1 MRLFYSITTLMTPL
15 VLATAAAAQ
24 VTELP
29 PASYDDFARIGMV
42 TTAQQSCGATVD
54 QEALNEAMVGAISA
68 VAAAGHDANAAVQH
82 LGTPE
87 GIARIKA
94 REEALRT
101 RHGVAAEGEDAL
113 CAAIRAE
120 TALDPALAAMVKMP

>member
-1 MRLFYSITTLMTPL
+1 MRLFSTITLG
-15 VLATAAAAQ
+15 VIALAPMAWAQ

-87 GIARIKA
+87 GIARIEE
-94 REEALRT
+94 REQALRA
-101 RHGVAAEGEDAL
+101 RHGVAADGEEAL

-120 TALDPALAAMVKMP
+120 TALDPALAVMVTMP